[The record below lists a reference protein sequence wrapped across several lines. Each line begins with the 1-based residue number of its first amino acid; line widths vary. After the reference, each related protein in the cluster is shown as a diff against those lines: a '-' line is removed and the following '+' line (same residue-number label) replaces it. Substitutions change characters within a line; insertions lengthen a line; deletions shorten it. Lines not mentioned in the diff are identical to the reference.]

1 LTDVLPVGQHPQ
13 NPFTA
18 LAVGM
23 QVCERPFE
31 LQIKALVPS
40 VLHAKAEGHTE
51 RVGANVGCFVGKCV
65 GTCIAAFVGCFVGGL
80 LGGSVSRKVGGLVG

>member
-1 LTDVLPVGQHPQ
+1 
-13 NPFTA
+13 
-18 LAVGM
+18 M

-51 RVGANVGCFVGKCV
+51 RVGANLGCFVGIFVGAAVGCLV
-65 GTCIAAFVGCFVGGL
+65 GTFVGAVVG
-80 LGGSVSRKVGGLVG
+80 